1 MRLQRPNESQLPTVK
16 RLTFSFLMAAALAA
30 LACCAAMVF
39 SVGRRAV
46 LAKGAADEDD
56 EDDDVDILPRIH
68 TDFSENF

>member
-1 MRLQRPNESQLPTVK
+1 
-16 RLTFSFLMAAALAA
+16 MAAALAA

-39 SVGRRAV
+39 SVGRKAV